1 MFSKLFNYLKVEKFA
16 HIYLTTLDNLIQ
28 LNMNPENARIPMN
41 LIRENV
47 QPIKTTM
54 KMKNVIIT
62 SLILA
67 LVLSSCADKNQA
79 PTAPPPPVLPVLA
92 ITSANTTTDAEYPAA
107 IQGTVDVE
115 IRPQV
120 SGNLDRIF
128 VDEGA
133 YVSKGQTLFKI
144 NERPFREQLNNAL
157 ASLHAAEA
165 ALINANLEVDK
176 LTPLVQNKVVS
187 DYQLKTAKASQKI
200 AAANIEQ
207 AKAMVG
213 SAKINLGYTNVTAPV
228 SGYIGRLPK
237 KQGSLVSASDVEALT
252 TLSDV
257 HEVFAYF
264 SLSETDFIN
273 FKTQYAGSSLGD
285 KIKKLPP
292 VTLILADNNAYPQTG
307 KIDMVDGQFDKTTG
321 AITIRATF
329 PNANGTLRSGN
340 TGRIRLGLNHDD
352 AILVPQAATVEMQ
365 DKVFVFTVGK
375 DNKVTKMPISIVGK
389 SGTNYLI
396 KEGVKTGDQIVL
408 SGIDKLQDGQAIQ
421 PEKSTKVAEVTNK
434 K

>member
-1 MFSKLFNYLKVEKFA
+1 
-16 HIYLTTLDNLIQ
+16 
-28 LNMNPENARIPMN
+28 MNPENARIPKN
-41 LIRENV
+41 FIRENV

-62 SLILA
+62 SFILA

-92 ITSANTTTDAEYPAA
+92 ITSANTTTDSEYPAA

-128 VDEGA
+128 VDEGS

-144 NERPFREQLNNAL
+144 NERPYREQLNNAL

-264 SLSETDFIN
+264 SLGETDFIH
-273 FKTQYAGSSLGD
+273 FKEQYAGSSLGD

-292 VTLILADNNAYPQTG
+292 VTLILADNSAYPKTG

-329 PNANGTLRSGN
+329 PNANGILRSGN

-352 AILVPQAATVEMQ
+352 AILVPQAATIEMQ

-375 DNKVTKMPISIVGK
+375 DNKVTKMPITVVGK

-396 KEGVKTGDQIVL
+396 KDGVKSGDQIVM

-421 PEKSTKVAEVTNK
+421 PEKSAKVAEVTNK

>member
-1 MFSKLFNYLKVEKFA
+1 
-16 HIYLTTLDNLIQ
+16 
-28 LNMNPENARIPMN
+28 MNAENIRIPQN
-41 LIRENV
+41 LNNKNV
-47 QPIKTTM
+47 QQIKTNT

-62 SLILA
+62 SFILA
-67 LVLSSCADKNQA
+67 LVLSSCADKSQA
-79 PTAPPPPVLPVLA
+79 PAAPAPPLLPVLA
-92 ITSANTTTDAEYPAA
+92 ITSENTTTDAEYPAS

-120 SGNLDRIF
+120 SGNLERVF

-157 ASLHAAEA
+157 ASLHAYEA

-213 SAKINLGYTNVTAPV
+213 SARINLGYTNVTAPV

-237 KQGSLVSASDVEALT
+237 KQGSLVSASDIEPLT
-252 TLSDV
+252 NLSDV

-264 SLSETDFIN
+264 SLGETDFIN
-273 FKTQYAGSSLGD
+273 FKAQYAGNSLGD
-285 KIKKLPP
+285 KLKKLPP

-321 AITIRATF
+321 AITLRATF
-329 PNANGTLRSGN
+329 PNTGGTLRSGN
-340 TGRIRLGLNHDD
+340 TGKIRLGLQHDD
-352 AILVPQAATVEMQ
+352 AVLVPQSATVEMQ
-365 DKVFVFTVGK
+365 DKVFVFTVNK
-375 DNKVTKMPISIVGK
+375 ENKVTKMPITVSGK

-396 KEGVKTGDQIVL
+396 KDGVKSGDQIVL
-408 SGIDKLQDGQAIQ
+408 SGIDKLQDGQVIQ
-421 PEKSTKVAEVTNK
+421 PEKSSPAKVAQIINK

>member
-1 MFSKLFNYLKVEKFA
+1 
-16 HIYLTTLDNLIQ
+16 
-28 LNMNPENARIPMN
+28 MNPENATIPN
-41 LIRENV
+41 ELIRENV
-47 QPIKTTM
+47 QPIKTIM

-62 SLILA
+62 SFILA

-79 PTAPPPPVLPVLA
+79 PAAPPPPVLPVLA

-128 VDEGA
+128 VDEGS
-133 YVSKGQTLFKI
+133 YVNKGQTLFKI

-165 ALINANLEVDK
+165 ALINAQLEVDK

-187 DYQLKTAKASQKI
+187 DYQLKTAKATQKI

-237 KQGSLVSASDVEALT
+237 KQGSLVSASDVEPLT

-273 FKTQYAGSSLGD
+273 FKSKYAGNSLGD

-292 VTLILADNNAYPQTG
+292 VQLILADNTDYPKTG

-321 AITIRATF
+321 AITLRATF

-340 TGRIRLGLNHDD
+340 TGRIRLGLQHDD
-352 AILVPQAATVEMQ
+352 AILVPQSATIEMQ

-375 DNKVTKMPISIVGK
+375 DNKVTKMPITVVGK
-389 SGTNYLI
+389 NDTNYLI
-396 KEGVKTGDQIVL
+396 KDGVKTGDQIVL

-421 PEKSTKVAEVTNK
+421 PEKSTKVAEVSTK

>member
-1 MFSKLFNYLKVEKFA
+1 
-16 HIYLTTLDNLIQ
+16 
-28 LNMNPENARIPMN
+28 
-41 LIRENV
+41 
-47 QPIKTTM
+47 M

-62 SLILA
+62 SFIMA
-67 LVLSSCADKNQA
+67 LVLSSCADKSQA
-79 PTAPPPPVLPVLA
+79 PAPPPPPVLPVA
-92 ITSANTTTDAEYPAA
+92 SITSENTTTDNEYPAS

-133 YVSKGQTLFKI
+133 YVNKGQMLFKI

-165 ALINANLEVDK
+165 ALINAQLEVDK

-207 AKAMVG
+207 AKAMVA

-237 KQGSLVSASDVEALT
+237 KQGSLVSATDVESLT

-264 SLSETDFIN
+264 SLGETDFIN
-273 FKTQYAGSSLGD
+273 FKSQYSGNSIGD

-292 VTLILADNNAYPQTG
+292 VSLILADNNAYPQTG
-307 KIDMVDGQFDKTTG
+307 KIDMVDGQFNKTTG
-321 AITIRATF
+321 AITLRATF

-340 TGRIRLGLNHDD
+340 TGRIRLGLQHND
-352 AILVPQAATVEMQ
+352 AILVPQSATIEMQ
-365 DKVFVFTVGK
+365 DKVFVFTVDK
-375 DNKVTKMPISIVGK
+375 NNKVTKIPISVVGK

-396 KEGVKTGDQIVL
+396 KDGVKSGDQIVL
-408 SGIDKLQDGQAIQ
+408 SGIDKLQEGQVIQ
-421 PEKSTKVAEVTNK
+421 PEKAAKVAQITNK

>member
-1 MFSKLFNYLKVEKFA
+1 MN
-16 HIYLTTLDNLIQ
+16 IQ
-28 LNMNPENARIPMN
+28 NPSNKKIKN
-41 LIRENV
+41 ENV
-47 QPIKTTM
+47 QQIKTNM

-62 SLILA
+62 SFILA
-67 LVLSSCADKNQA
+67 LVLSSCADKSQA
-79 PTAPPPPVLPVLA
+79 PAAAPAPLLPVLA
-92 ITSANTTTDAEYPAA
+92 ITSENTTTDAEYPAS

-120 SGNLDRIF
+120 SGNLDRVL

-133 YVSKGQTLFKI
+133 YVSKGQSLFKI

-165 ALINANLEVDK
+165 ALINAQLEVDK

-207 AKAMVG
+207 AKAMVA

-237 KQGSLVSASDVEALT
+237 KQGSLVSATDIEALT

-257 HEVFAYF
+257 HEVYAYF
-264 SLSETDFIN
+264 SLGETDFIN
-273 FKTQYAGSSLGD
+273 FKAQYAGSSIGD

-292 VTLILADNNAYPQTG
+292 VSLILADDNAYPQTG
-307 KIDMVDGQFDKTTG
+307 KIDMVDGQFDKNTG
-321 AITIRATF
+321 AITLRATF

-340 TGRIRLGLNHDD
+340 TGRIRLGLQHDD
-352 AILVPQAATVEMQ
+352 AILVPQSATIEMQ

-375 DNKVTKMPISIVGK
+375 ENKVTKMPITVIGK

-396 KEGVKTGDQIVL
+396 KDGVKTGDQIVL
-408 SGIDKLQDGQAIQ
+408 SGIDKLQEGQVIQ
-421 PEKSTKVAEVTNK
+421 PQKAAQVAQIINK

>member
-1 MFSKLFNYLKVEKFA
+1 MSNKLK
-16 HIYLTTLDNLIQ
+16 
-28 LNMNPENARIPMN
+28 
-41 LIRENV
+41 
-47 QPIKTTM
+47 PI

-62 SLILA
+62 SFILA
-67 LVLSSCADKNQA
+67 LVLSSCADKSQA
-79 PTAPPPPVLPVLA
+79 PAAAPAPVLPVLA
-92 ITSANTTTDAEYPAA
+92 ITSENTTTDNEYPAS

-120 SGNLDRIF
+120 SGNLDRVL

-133 YVSKGQTLFKI
+133 YVSKGQSLFKI

-165 ALINANLEVDK
+165 ALINSQLEVDK

-207 AKAMVG
+207 AKAMVA
-213 SAKINLGYTNVTAPV
+213 SARINLGYTNVTAPV

-237 KQGSLVSASDVEALT
+237 KQGSLVSATDVEPLT

-257 HEVFAYF
+257 HEVYAYF
-264 SLSETDFIN
+264 SLGETDFIN
-273 FKTQYAGSSLGD
+273 FKSHYAGNSIGD

-292 VTLILADNNAYPQTG
+292 VSLILADNNAYPQTG

-321 AITIRATF
+321 AITLRATF

-340 TGRIRLGLNHDD
+340 TGRIRLGLVHDD
-352 AILVPQAATVEMQ
+352 AILVPQSATIEMQ
-365 DKVFVFTVGK
+365 DKVFVFTVSK
-375 DNKVTKMPISIVGK
+375 DNKVTKMPITVIGK

-396 KEGVKTGDQIVL
+396 KDGVKSGDQIVL
-408 SGIDKLQDGQAIQ
+408 SGIDKLQEGQVIQ
-421 PEKSTKVAEVTNK
+421 PEKGAAKVAQITNK

>member
-1 MFSKLFNYLKVEKFA
+1 MSNKLK
-16 HIYLTTLDNLIQ
+16 TNL
-28 LNMNPENARIPMN
+28 
-41 LIRENV
+41 
-47 QPIKTTM
+47 

-62 SLILA
+62 SFILA
-67 LVLSSCADKNQA
+67 LILSSCADKSQA
-79 PTAPPPPVLPVLA
+79 PAPAAPLLPVLA
-92 ITSANTTTDAEYPAA
+92 VSSANTITDTEYPAS

-120 SGNLDRIF
+120 SGNLDRVL

-133 YVSKGQTLFKI
+133 YVTKGQSLFKI

-165 ALINANLEVDK
+165 ALINSQLEVDK

-207 AKAMVG
+207 AKAMVE
-213 SAKINLGYTNVTAPV
+213 SARINLSYTNVTAPV

-237 KQGSLVSASDVEALT
+237 KQGSLVSAADIEPLT
-252 TLSDV
+252 KLSDV
-257 HEVFAYF
+257 HEVFVYF
-264 SLSETDFIN
+264 SLGETDFIN
-273 FKTQYAGSSLGD
+273 FKAHYTGNTIGD

-292 VTLILADNNAYPQTG
+292 VTLILADNNAYEKSG
-307 KIDMVDGQFDKTTG
+307 KIDMVDGQFDKNTG
-321 AITIRATF
+321 AITLRATF

-340 TGRIRLGLNHDD
+340 TGKIRLGLQHDD
-352 AILVPQAATVEMQ
+352 AILIPQSATVEMQ
-365 DKVFVFTVGK
+365 DKIFVFTVNNE
-375 DNKVTKMPISIVGK
+375 NKVNKMPIIVIGK
-389 SGTNYLI
+389 SGVNYLI
-396 KEGVKTGDQIVL
+396 SEGVKSGDQIVL
-408 SGIDKLQDGQAIQ
+408 SGIDKLQEGQLIQ
-421 PEKSTKVAEVTNK
+421 PEKATSKVAQIINK

>member
-1 MFSKLFNYLKVEKFA
+1 
-16 HIYLTTLDNLIQ
+16 
-28 LNMNPENARIPMN
+28 MNPENAKIPN
-41 LIRENV
+41 ELIRENV
-47 QPIKTTM
+47 QPIKTIK
-54 KMKNVIIT
+54 KMKNLIIT
-62 SLILA
+62 SFILA

-237 KQGSLVSASDVEALT
+237 KQGSLVSAADVEPLT

-264 SLSETDFIN
+264 SLGETDFIN
-273 FKTQYAGSSLGD
+273 FKEQYKGNSLGD

-292 VTLILADNNAYPQTG
+292 VTLILADNNAYPRTG

-340 TGRIRLGLNHDD
+340 TGKIRLGLQHDN
-352 AILVPQAATVEMQ
+352 AILVPQSATIEMQ

-375 DNKVTKMPISIVGK
+375 DNKVTKMPITVVGK

>member
-1 MFSKLFNYLKVEKFA
+1 MLE
-16 HIYLTTLDNLIQ
+16 NLIQ
-28 LNMNPENARIPMN
+28 LNMNPENATIQKN

-62 SLILA
+62 SFILA

-92 ITSANTTTDAEYPAA
+92 ITSANTITDSEYPAS

-120 SGNLDRIF
+120 SGNLERVY

-133 YVSKGQTLFKI
+133 YVNKGQTLFKI

-187 DYQLKTAKASQKI
+187 DYQLKTAKATQKI

-237 KQGSLVSASDVEALT
+237 KQGSLVSATDVEPLT

-264 SLSETDFIN
+264 SLGETDFIN
-273 FKTQYAGSSLGD
+273 FKEQYAGSSLGD

-292 VTLILADNNAYPQTG
+292 VTLILADNSAYPKTG

-329 PNANGTLRSGN
+329 PNANGVLRSGN
-340 TGRIRLGLNHDD
+340 TGRIRLGLNHND

-375 DNKVTKMPISIVGK
+375 DNKVTKMPITVVGK

-396 KEGVKTGDQIVL
+396 KDGVKSGDQIVL

>member
-1 MFSKLFNYLKVEKFA
+1 MN
-16 HIYLTTLDNLIQ
+16 IQ
-28 LNMNPENARIPMN
+28 NTSDKNFKNG
-41 LIRENV
+41 NV
-47 QPIKTTM
+47 QQIKTNM

-62 SLILA
+62 SFILA
-67 LVLSSCADKNQA
+67 LVLSSCADKSQA
-79 PTAPPPPVLPVLA
+79 PAAAPAPLLPVLA
-92 ITSANTTTDAEYPAA
+92 ITSENTTTDAEYPAS

-120 SGNLDRIF
+120 SGNLDRVL

-133 YVSKGQTLFKI
+133 YVSKGQSLFKI

-165 ALINANLEVDK
+165 ALINAQLEVDK

-207 AKAMVG
+207 AKAMVA

-237 KQGSLVSASDVEALT
+237 KQGSLVSATDIEPLT

-257 HEVFAYF
+257 HEVYAYF
-264 SLSETDFIN
+264 SLGETDFIN
-273 FKTQYAGSSLGD
+273 FKAQYAGSSIGD

-292 VTLILADNNAYPQTG
+292 VSLILADDNAYPQTG
-307 KIDMVDGQFDKTTG
+307 KIDMVDGQFDKNTG
-321 AITIRATF
+321 AITLRATF

-340 TGRIRLGLNHDD
+340 TGRIRLGLQHDD
-352 AILVPQAATVEMQ
+352 AILVPQSATIEMQ

-375 DNKVTKMPISIVGK
+375 ENKVTKMPITVIGK

-396 KEGVKTGDQIVL
+396 KDGVKTGDQIVL
-408 SGIDKLQDGQAIQ
+408 SGIDKLQEGQVIQ
-421 PEKSTKVAEVTNK
+421 PQKAAQVAQIINK

>member
-1 MFSKLFNYLKVEKFA
+1 
-16 HIYLTTLDNLIQ
+16 
-28 LNMNPENARIPMN
+28 
-41 LIRENV
+41 
-47 QPIKTTM
+47 
-54 KMKNVIIT
+54 MKNVIIT
-62 SLILA
+62 SFILA
-67 LVLSSCADKNQA
+67 LVLSSCADKNQTPA
-79 PTAPPPPVLPVLA
+79 APPPPVLPVAA
-92 ITSANTTTDAEYPAA
+92 ITSANTTTDAEYPAS

-120 SGNLDRIF
+120 SGNLERVY

-133 YVSKGQTLFKI
+133 YVTKGQTLFKI

-157 ASLHAAEA
+157 ANLHAAEA

-213 SAKINLGYTNVTAPV
+213 SARINLGYTTVTAPV

-237 KQGSLVSASDVEALT
+237 KQGSLVSATDVEPLT
-252 TLSDV
+252 NLSDV

-264 SLSETDFIN
+264 SLGETDFIN
-273 FKTQYAGSSLGD
+273 FKAQYAGSTIGD
-285 KIKKLPP
+285 KIRKLPP
-292 VTLILADNNAYPQTG
+292 VTLVLADNNAYPQTG

-321 AITIRATF
+321 AITVRATF
-329 PNANGTLRSGN
+329 PNANGILRSGN
-340 TGRIRLGLNHDD
+340 TGRIRLGVQHDD
-352 AILVPQAATVEMQ
+352 AILVPQSATVEMQ

-375 DNKVTKMPISIVGK
+375 DNKVSKMPITIAGK
-389 SGTNYLI
+389 NGTNYLI
-396 KEGVKTGDQIVL
+396 KDGVKSGDQIVL
-408 SGIDKLQDGQAIQ
+408 SGIDKLQEGQVIQ
-421 PEKSTKVAEVTNK
+421 PEKSTKVAQVINQK
-434 K
+434 

>member
-1 MFSKLFNYLKVEKFA
+1 M
-16 HIYLTTLDNLIQ
+16 LDNLIQ
-28 LNMNPENARIPMN
+28 LNMNPENARIPKN
-41 LIRENV
+41 FIRENV

-62 SLILA
+62 SFILA

-92 ITSANTTTDAEYPAA
+92 ITSANTTTDSEYPAS

-120 SGNLDRIF
+120 SGNLDRIY

-237 KQGSLVSASDVEALT
+237 KQGSLVSATDIEPLT

-264 SLSETDFIN
+264 SLGETDFIN
-273 FKTQYAGSSLGD
+273 FKEQYAGNSLGD

-292 VTLILADNNAYPQTG
+292 VTLILADNSAYPKTG

-340 TGRIRLGLNHDD
+340 TGRIRLGLQHDD

-375 DNKVTKMPISIVGK
+375 DNKVTKMPITVVGK

-408 SGIDKLQDGQAIQ
+408 SGIDKLQDGQVIQ
-421 PEKSTKVAEVTNK
+421 PEKSTKVAEVTNQK
-434 K
+434 

>member
-1 MFSKLFNYLKVEKFA
+1 
-16 HIYLTTLDNLIQ
+16 
-28 LNMNPENARIPMN
+28 MN
-41 LIRENV
+41 LQHIRNKNFKNENV
-47 QPIKTTM
+47 QQIKTNM

-62 SLILA
+62 SFILA
-67 LVLSSCADKNQA
+67 LVLSSCADKSQA
-79 PTAPPPPVLPVLA
+79 PAPPPPVLPVAA
-92 ITSANTTTDAEYPAA
+92 ITSENTTTDNEYPAS

-120 SGNLDRIF
+120 SGNLDRVL

-165 ALINANLEVDK
+165 ALINSQLEVDK

-207 AKAMVG
+207 AKAMVA

-237 KQGSLVSASDVEALT
+237 KQGSLVSASDIEPLT

-264 SLSETDFIN
+264 SLGETDFIN
-273 FKTQYAGSSLGD
+273 FKSQYAGNSIGD

-292 VTLILADNNAYPQTG
+292 VSLILADNNAYPQKG
-307 KIDMVDGQFDKTTG
+307 KIDMVDGQFDKNTG
-321 AITIRATF
+321 AITLRATF

-340 TGRIRLGLNHDD
+340 TGRIRLGLQHDD
-352 AILVPQAATVEMQ
+352 AILVPQSATIEMQ
-365 DKVFVFTVGK
+365 DKVFVFTVSK
-375 DNKVTKMPISIVGK
+375 DNKVTKMPITVVGK

-396 KEGVKTGDQIVL
+396 KDGVQAGDQIVL
-408 SGIDKLQDGQAIQ
+408 SGIDKLQEGQVIQ
-421 PEKSTKVAEVTNK
+421 PEKAATKVAQITNK

>member
-1 MFSKLFNYLKVEKFA
+1 MN
-16 HIYLTTLDNLIQ
+16 TTNTIKERM
-28 LNMNPENARIPMN
+28 LNKENF
-41 LIRENV
+41 
-47 QPIKTTM
+47 QQIKTNR

-62 SLILA
+62 SFILA
-67 LVLSSCADKNQA
+67 LVLASCADKSQA
-79 PTAPPPPVLPVLA
+79 PAPPPPPVLPVAA
-92 ITSANTTTDAEYPAA
+92 ISSENTTTDNEYPAS

-120 SGNLDRIF
+120 SGNLDRVL

-133 YVSKGQTLFKI
+133 YVSKGQSLFKI
-144 NERPFREQLNNAL
+144 NERPYREQLNNAL
-157 ASLHAAEA
+157 ASLHAYEA
-165 ALINANLEVDK
+165 ALINAQLEVDK

-207 AKAMVG
+207 AKAMVA
-213 SAKINLGYTNVTAPV
+213 SARINLGYTNVTAPV

-237 KQGSLVSASDVEALT
+237 KQGSLVSASDVEPLT

-264 SLSETDFIN
+264 SLGETDFIN
-273 FKTQYAGSSLGD
+273 FKSQYAGNSLGD
-285 KIKKLPP
+285 KIRHLPP
-292 VTLILADNNAYPQTG
+292 VSLILADNNAYPQTG

-321 AITIRATF
+321 AITLRATF
-329 PNANGTLRSGN
+329 PNKNGTLRSGN
-340 TGRIRLGLNHDD
+340 TGRIRLGIKHDD
-352 AILVPQAATVEMQ
+352 AILVPQSATIEMQ
-365 DKVFVFTVGK
+365 DKIFVFTLGK
-375 DNKVTKMPISIVGK
+375 DNKVNKMPITVIGK

-396 KEGVKTGDQIVL
+396 KDGVKSGDQIVL
-408 SGIDKLQDGQAIQ
+408 SGVDKLQEGQVIQ
-421 PEKSTKVAEVTNK
+421 PEKSTTKVAEITNK